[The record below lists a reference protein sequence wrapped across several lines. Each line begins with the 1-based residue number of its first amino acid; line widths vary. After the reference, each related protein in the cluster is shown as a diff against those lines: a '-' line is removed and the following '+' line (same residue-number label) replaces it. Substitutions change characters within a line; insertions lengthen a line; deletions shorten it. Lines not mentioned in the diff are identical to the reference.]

1 MRAPVLCVRQCQKR
15 SDARFQLYQILLD
28 ATTVLSL
35 AAPARGA
42 SSGQAHGLLTSLIFS
57 NDDDLPGFSPL
68 VLPASLL
75 GFSSPPAP
83 APQALLFF
91 SAWTLSSQRETDLAE
106 SCLIWPA
113 RRS

>member
-15 SDARFQLYQILLD
+15 SDAHFQLYQILPD

-42 SSGQAHGLLTSLIFS
+42 SSGQAQGLLTSLIFS

-75 GFSSPPAP
+75 GFSPPPSP
-83 APQALLFF
+83 PQALLFF
-91 SAWTLSSQRETDLAE
+91 SARTLSSQREADLAE
-106 SCLIWPA
+106 SCLLWPA